1 MGGEEGVSL
10 QRIKAVSR
18 MSETTKVN
26 PTCHD
31 LLKTDSQSQEFLT
44 SLVEEMELR
53 QQGFPRFEPGVLRK
67 QKGESAGCSRGRSEA
82 WDQGPGSPHPEVEG
96 RWAE

>member
-10 QRIKAVSR
+10 QRIKAISR
-18 MSETTKVN
+18 MSETIKVN

-31 LLKTDSQSQEFLT
+31 LLKMDSQSQECPT
-44 SLVEEMELR
+44 SWAEEMELR
-53 QQGFPRFEPGVLRK
+53 QQGFLQFEPGVPRK
-67 QKGESAGCSRGRSEA
+67 QKGESAGCSRGLSKA
-82 WDQGPGSPHPEVEG
+82 WDQGPVSPHPEVEG

>member
-10 QRIKAVSR
+10 QRIKAISR

-31 LLKTDSQSQEFLT
+31 LLKMDSQSQECPT
-44 SLVEEMELR
+44 SWAEEMELR
-53 QQGFPRFEPGVLRK
+53 QQGFLQFEPGVPRK
-67 QKGESAGCSRGRSEA
+67 QKGESAGCSRGLSEA
-82 WDQGPGSPHPEVEG
+82 WDQGPVSPHPEVEG